1 MIRRMNRST
10 LNMVVL
16 GTAVLA
22 FQACGDPPG
31 PTELV
36 DGAAFT
42 ASVTSSESADR
53 YIVVFATWHP
63 DFSDRIAKMGGTVLG
78 TLDGI
83 GLAAVSGLSNP
94 AADELRRT
102 EGVTAVEPDLM
113 LSADADVEPAATE
126 LAVMDDEGVSIE
138 SHTSPTAATFFA
150 RQWNLRAIAAD
161 AAWVAGHVGSP
172 DVTAAILDTGIDY
185 LHPDLAGRV
194 DLSRS
199 VSLLSD
205 PVSNPSD
212 EDALIQSRFPGRH
225 LISDLHSHGTAISA
239 LIASNGELLAGVTQ
253 RTTLFGVKV
262 HDRRRTNHISA
273 YLKGIV
279 YAADH
284 GADVIHLS
292 IPLEF
297 DKRENPGLVAAV
309 NRAINYAHQKGA
321 VMVAAAGNT
330 PPAQNIPGGPGD
342 LDHDIDRFRFCNAVH
357 VICVSATGPTS
368 AVSINGPWANP
379 DAVAPNSNFGRS
391 AIDVAGPGG
400 NPTGGPATRVWLVC
414 SQTTVVTGMPSSVCT
429 GGSTLV
435 WSSTG
440 TSFGAGATSGLAALL
455 VSTMGKARPNGI
467 EAAIKESADD
477 LGEPGTDPYY
487 GKGRINVARAMGVSP

>member
-1 MIRRMNRST
+1 VVFDGDTAPSHFAGRVAA
-10 LNMVVL
+10 LGGVVL
-16 GTAVLA
+16 G
-22 FQACGDPPG
+22 
-31 PTELV
+31 
-36 DGAAFT
+36 
-42 ASVTSSESADR
+42 SV
-53 YIVVFATWHP
+53 
-63 DFSDRIAKMGGTVLG
+63 
-78 TLDGI
+78 DGI
-83 GLAAVSGLSNP
+83 GLAVVGGLTD
-94 AADELRRT
+94 AAAGELRWT
-102 EGVTAVEPDLM
+102 EGVLAVEPDLV
-113 LSADADVEPAATE
+113 LGAELDDLPAAADLT
-126 LAVMDDEGVSIE
+126 AADGAGVSIG
-138 SHTSPTAATFFA
+138 SHAAPTAATFYA
-150 RQWNLRAIAAD
+150 RQWNLRAIGADVAWAA
-161 AAWVAGHVGSP
+161 GYLGSP
-172 DVTAAILDTGIDY
+172 DVTVAILDTGIDY

-212 EDALIQSRFPGRH
+212 EDALVQVMFPGRH
-225 LISDLHSHGTAISA
+225 LISDLHSHGTAVSA
-239 LIASNGELLAGVTQ
+239 LIASNGERLAGVTQ

-262 HDRRRTNHISA
+262 HDRGRSNRISA

-309 NRAINYAHQKGA
+309 SRATTYAHRKGA
-321 VMVAAAGNT
+321 VMIAAAGNT
-330 PPAQNIPGGPGD
+330 PPAQNTPGGPGD

-368 AVSINGPWANP
+368 AVSLNGPWENP

-400 NPTGGPATRVWLVC
+400 NPAGGPATRVWLVC
-414 SQTTVVTGMPSSVCT
+414 SQTTVVTGVPSSVCI

-455 VSTMGKARPNGI
+455 VSTMGNGRPDLITEAI
-467 EAAIKESADD
+467 EKSADD
-477 LGEPGTDPYY
+477 LGQPGTDPYY
-487 GKGRINVARAMGVSP
+487 GKGRINVARAVGALP

>member
-1 MIRRMNRST
+1 MNRHALSI
-10 LNMVVL
+10 VVL

-22 FQACGDPPG
+22 FQACSDPPG
-31 PTELV
+31 PTELLN
-36 DGAAFT
+36 GAAFT
-42 ASVTSSESADR
+42 ASVTSSESAGR
-53 YIVVFATWHP
+53 YIVVFTTGQVP
-63 DFSDRIAKMGGTVLG
+63 GGFRDGIVRMGGTVLG
-78 TLDGI
+78 TLDGN
-83 GLAAVSGLSNP
+83 GLAAVSGLSNA

-102 EGVTAVEPDLM
+102 EGVSAVEPDLI
-113 LSADADVEPAATE
+113 LGADLDAEPAAAE
-126 LAVMDDEGVSIE
+126 LAITDGGGVSIE
-138 SHTSPTAATFFA
+138 SHTSPTAATFYA
-150 RQWNLRAIAAD
+150 RQWNLRAIGADVAWAA
-161 AAWVAGHVGSP
+161 AHVGSP

-205 PVSNPSD
+205 PVSIPSD
-212 EDALIQSRFPGRH
+212 EEALIQSRFPGRH

-239 LIASNGELLAGVTQ
+239 LIASNAELLAGVTQ
-253 RTTLFGVKV
+253 RTTLVGVKV

-357 VICVSATGPTS
+357 VICVSSTGPTS
-368 AVSINGPWANP
+368 AVSLNGPWENP

-400 NPTGGPATRVWLVC
+400 NPAAGPATRVWLVC
-414 SQTTVVTGMPSSVCT
+414 SQTTVVTGMPSSVCS
-429 GGSTLV
+429 GSTLV

-455 VSTMGKARPNGI
+455 VSTMGKGRPEWI
-467 EAAIKESADD
+467 EAAIKKSADD

-487 GKGRINVARAMGVSP
+487 GKGRINVARALGVSP